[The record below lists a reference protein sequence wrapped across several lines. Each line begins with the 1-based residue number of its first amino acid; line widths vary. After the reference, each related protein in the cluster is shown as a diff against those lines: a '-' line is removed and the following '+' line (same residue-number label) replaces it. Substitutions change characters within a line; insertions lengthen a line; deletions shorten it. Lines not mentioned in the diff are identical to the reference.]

1 MNRIYRMLTVTG
13 VGLFAGAAIGAGPA
27 LAATGGEHGVSTT
40 TAAPRGTDRDRV
52 IGYFRSF
59 GSCVLVGRIGE
70 KADRWDDFDCDRV
83 GLRAWALEVSW
94 DPGAPDD
101 GDDSRDGSGQQ
112 DGDQPGGDEQDRG
125 QPGGDE
131 QDRGQPGGDEQDRGQ
146 PGGDQQVGDQQDGD
160 QQDDD
165 EQGGDERTGNQR
177 DRDPVARDIRG

>member
-125 QPGGDE
+125 QPGGD
-131 QDRGQPGGDEQDRGQ
+131 
-146 PGGDQQVGDQQDGD
+146 QQVGDQQDGD

>member
-13 VGLFAGAAIGAGPA
+13 VGLFAGVAIGAGPA

-112 DGDQPGGDEQDRG
+112 DGGQQDGDQQDGDQQDRG
-125 QPGGDE
+125 QPG
-131 QDRGQPGGDEQDRGQ
+131 
-146 PGGDQQVGDQQDGD
+146 GDQQDGD